1 MGFRDHRFR
10 CHQKTGN
17 RGCCVLQRSART
29 TFDRIDDTLSIKIT
43 IFAGLGVPAIGEVG
57 FFTQFADNDR
67 TFGTGIFG
75 DLANRCFN
83 RPSHD
88 LDADTLIVVRDRK
101 ALERLN
107 GTQESDTAT
116 RENAFLCGVG
126 RVACS
131 ASSTRSFSPS
141 LRLPSSH
148 RRG

>member
-1 MGFRDHRFR
+1 
-10 CHQKTGN
+10 
-17 RGCCVLQRSART
+17 
-29 TFDRIDDTLSIKIT
+29 
-43 IFAGLGVPAIGEVG
+43 PAIGEVG

-116 RENAFLCGVG
+116 RENAFLYRGAG
-126 RVACS
+126 RMQRIVDAVL
-131 ASSTRSFSPS
+131 F
-141 LRLPSSH
+141 LLH
-148 RRG
+148 FDFRRATDADDGNAPGKLGKTFL